1 MKYMLMFWVDE
12 SAETTQDEDVTTL
25 IAVKSWV
32 EKMAEQG
39 VRRHGGAL
47 RSVRE
52 GRIVRI
58 RDDELLVSDGPFA
71 ETKEQVGGY
80 DVIECADLDAAIQ
93 VAAAHPLARAATV
106 EVRPFWDPPWA
117 DQPAVCP

>member
-1 MKYMLMFWVDE
+1 
-12 SAETTQDEDVTTL
+12 
-25 IAVKSWV
+25 
-32 EKMAEQG
+32 MAEQG

-58 RDDELLVSDGPFA
+58 RDDEPPVSDGPFA
-71 ETKEQVGGY
+71 ETKEQIGGY
-80 DVIECADLDAAIQ
+80 DVDRVHGLGEAIQ

-106 EVRPFWDPPWA
+106 EVRPFWDTPGGISRRFVLSPVFSFVVMVTSQA
-117 DQPAVCP
+117 RRERKRA